1 MSVDT
6 VQVAAGEA
14 QSHSRKRLTRKRLSR
29 GKLSDKRYTR
39 KNVGLSRVLPRVE
52 AIEPASS
59 PSGDHDTGGNK
70 GGWKFL
76 RASMQ
81 GHWKTESASITAAIV
96 WTVAIVAIP
105 LLVGQAVDAGLLAQR
120 WPALFAY
127 AGAIAGLGI
136 VQGISSG
143 IRRRCNGISSRAV
156 EAELRKRFF
165 TRLLGLDVSYHDQVN
180 RGQLLSRVTND
191 LFQIQAFIA
200 SGPMWIANCVAV
212 FAVAI
217 VLLVISPILGGI
229 SLVTLPIVTLTSK
242 RYASRVRPAL
252 GQLQRERGELAGVV
266 EEAISGIRAVKG
278 FGAESILEDR
288 LGSQAD
294 AVRDQALSVVDTRT
308 RYNPTLNLVPMA
320 ELVAINWVGGYL
332 VLHHEITVGM
342 LLAFNAYLV
351 VLTGPLQA
359 IGWFVVQLQ
368 RALVSSRRIETIMD
382 LRATITDPVQPKAL
396 PAGRGHIRFD
406 DVTFGY
412 TEADGPVLN
421 HLDLEIAGGEVV
433 AVVGPTGSGKSTVA
447 TLIARLYDPEQGSVR
462 LDGVD
467 LRELPVEAV
476 REAVG
481 IVFEDNFLFEGS
493 ISDNLRVG
501 REDATDEEIRAAAKI
516 AQADGFISELPDG
529 YDSLCGER
537 GLSLSGGQRQRV
549 ALARAILARPR
560 VLVLDDA
567 TSAVDAAKERE
578 ILAAIG
584 ALMGDQTI
592 IIISH
597 RAATI
602 AMADRV
608 VLVDNGQ
615 VIATGTHDELLASSA
630 HYRQVLGLEDR
641 FATIEG
647 AERCA

>member
-1 MSVDT
+1 MSVDA
-6 VQVAAGEA
+6 VQVATGTTHERN
-14 QSHSRKRLTRKRLSR
+14 RKKSGRPRVPLKRNRLTQ
-29 GKLSDKRYTR
+29 
-39 KNVGLSRVLPRVE
+39 VGPRVE
-52 AIEPASS
+52 PAAGAWSQA
-59 PSGDHDTGGNK
+59 PAGDTDTGGNK
-70 GGWKFL
+70 GGWEFL
-76 RASMQ
+76 RMSMR
-81 GHWKTESASITAAIV
+81 GHWRTESASITAAMV

-105 LLVGQAVDAGLLAQR
+105 LLVGQAVDNGLLVLR
-120 WPALFAY
+120 WPSLLAY
-127 AGAIAGLGI
+127 GGAIAGLGI
-136 VQGISSG
+136 MQGLASG
-143 IRRRCNGISSRAV
+143 VRRRCNGISSKAV
-156 EAELRKRFF
+156 EAELRERFF
-165 TRLLGLDVSYHDQVN
+165 RRLLGLDVSYHDQVN

-212 FAVAI
+212 AAVAV
-217 VLLVISPILGGI
+217 VLLVISPILGVI
-229 SLVTLPIVTLTSK
+229 SLITLPIVTLTSK
-242 RYASRVRPAL
+242 KYASMVRPAL

-288 LGSQAD
+288 LNRQAD
-294 AVRDQALSVVDTRT
+294 AVRDQALSVVETRT
-308 RYNPTLNLVPMA
+308 RYNPTLNLIPMA

-332 VLHHEITVGM
+332 VLHNEISVGM

-351 VLTGPLQA
+351 VLTGPLQS

-368 RALVSSRRIETIMD
+368 RALVSARRIETIMD
-382 LRATITDPVQPKAL
+382 LRPTITDSELHRAL
-396 PAGRGHIRFD
+396 PPGRGQISFE

-421 HLDLEIAGGEVV
+421 HIDLDIAGGEVV

-447 TLIARLYDPEQGSVR
+447 TLIGRLYDPDTGSVR

-467 LRELPVEAV
+467 LRELAIEEV
-476 REAVG
+476 RSAVG

-493 ISDNLRVG
+493 VKDNLRVG
-501 REDATDEEIRAAAKI
+501 RGDATDEEMRAAARI
-516 AQADGFISELPDG
+516 AQADGFICELPNG

-584 ALMGDQTI
+584 AMMGDQTI

-608 VLVDNGQ
+608 VLVDDGN
-615 VIATGTHDELLASSA
+615 VIATGTHDELLVSSSR
-630 HYRQVLGLEDR
+630 YRQVLGIDNP
-641 FATIEG
+641 FAAIRKAG
-647 AERCA
+647 